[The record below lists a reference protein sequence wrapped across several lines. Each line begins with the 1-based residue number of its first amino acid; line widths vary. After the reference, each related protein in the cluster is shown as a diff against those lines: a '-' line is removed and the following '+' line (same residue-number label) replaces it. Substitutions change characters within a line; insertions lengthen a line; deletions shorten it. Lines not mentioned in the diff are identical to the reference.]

1 MHTTLIICAAALGLL
16 VFALGFNVSM
26 ARVRTRD
33 AHSAGSEPTGR
44 LMKAVRA
51 HANASEYIGVIIALF
66 VVTALVYQGR
76 DLGLTMSIFVIGVT
90 VARFVHAFGMLTC
103 KTLAEPNLFR
113 FIGAFFTFTFG
124 FLLSGLLLAK
134 ALI

>member
-16 VFALGFNVSM
+16 VFSLGFNVSLTR
-26 ARVRTRD
+26 ARTKDV
-33 AHSAGSEPTGR
+33 HSGGSDPAGMM
-44 LMKAVRA
+44 MKAVRA

-76 DLGLTMSIFVIGVT
+76 DLGLTVSIFVIGIT
-90 VARFVHAFGMLTC
+90 IARFVHAFGMLTC
-103 KTLAEPNLFR
+103 KTLAEPNPFR

-124 FLLSGLLLAK
+124 FLLSGILLAK
-134 ALI
+134 ALF